1 MSETAGATS
10 TAAGPVIM
18 RARRLR
24 KRFGG
29 QVILDDASFELRPG
43 EVVLLRGPNGSGKT
57 TLLNI
62 LTGNLDPDGG
72 EIEIGATDELDT
84 ETFDFPRA
92 WWRGLNPLDHFTPE
106 RIAKEGVSRTWQDI
120 RLFPTHSLR
129 DNVVLAIKGQVGER
143 PLAVLFRRRT
153 VAAEQAR
160 LGIEADGLLA
170 RFGLAERES
179 SSGDMVSLGQSKRVA
194 IARTVQAGARILFL
208 DEPLA
213 ALDTRGISDVMTLLG
228 ELVATHRVTLVI
240 VEHVFNIPRVLDL
253 ATTVWTIR
261 DGGIA
266 VESPDDVRR
275 EPAADGTY
283 AIRSWLSGLAGSD
296 ADIVDRDL
304 PGGARLSHVAIG
316 GAFGVAF
323 GEAAGD
329 GTALEVRDLVVERG
343 RRPVIGR
350 TDARGRLEGLSF
362 RLPRGCLAVLQAPN
376 GWGKTTFL
384 EALAGII
391 PIRHGEVRIFGNAV
405 QKLPTW
411 ERVAAG
417 LTVLQ
422 SRDNAF
428 PNLTVDETLELAGVE
443 SAPESVRPFLGR
455 HVSDLSGGERQKVA
469 VAAALSGAAGR
480 LSLLDEPFGMLDEAS
495 IARLQGE
502 IAGNRDGVSLI
513 LVPAASQS

>member
-1 MSETAGATS
+1 MSDAPASAS
-10 TAAGPVIM
+10 TVSGPVIM

-29 QVILDDASFELRPG
+29 QIILDDASFELRPG

-62 LTGNLDPDGG
+62 LTGNLHPDAGV
-72 EIEIGATDELDT
+72 IEIGATAEFGT
-84 ETFDFPRA
+84 ETFDFPRS
-92 WWRGLNPLDHFTPE
+92 WWRELNPLDHFTPE

-129 DNVVLAIKGQVGER
+129 DNVVLAIKDQVGER
-143 PLAVLFRRRT
+143 PLAVLLERRA
-153 VAAEQAR
+153 VAAEQER
-160 LGIEADGLLA
+160 LGTQADGLLA
-170 RFGLAERES
+170 RFGLAERET

-213 ALDTRGISDVMTLLG
+213 ALDTRGISDVMSLLA
-228 ELVATHRVTLVI
+228 ELATTHKVTLVI

-261 DGGIA
+261 GGGIE
-266 VESPDDVRR
+266 VESPEDVRK
-275 EPAADGTY
+275 EPMADGTF
-283 AIRSWLSGLAGSD
+283 AIRSWLGALAGSG

-304 PGGARLSHVAIG
+304 PGGARLSHVAL
-316 GAFGVAF
+316 
-323 GEAAGD
+323 GEAHD
-329 GTALEVRDLVVERG
+329 GATGLEVRDLVVERG

-350 TDARGRLEGLSF
+350 TDAQGRVEGLSF
-362 RLPRGCLAVLQAPN
+362 DLPRGRLAVLQAPN

-384 EALAGII
+384 EALAGTI
-391 PIRHGEVRIFGNAV
+391 PIRHGEVRIFGRAV
-405 QKLPTW
+405 QRLPTW
-411 ERVAAG
+411 ERVGAG

-428 PNLTVDETLELAGVE
+428 PNLTVDETLDLAGVGV
-443 SAPESVRPFLGR
+443 APDYVKPFLGR
-455 HVSDLSGGERQKVA
+455 HVCDLSGGERQKVA
-469 VAAALSGAAGR
+469 VAAALAGAAGR
-480 LSLLDEPFGMLDEAS
+480 MSLLDEPFGMLDEAS

-502 IAGNRDGVSLI
+502 IAANRDGVNLI

>member
-1 MSETAGATS
+1 MNEAAASVS

-72 EIEIGATDELDT
+72 EIDIGATDAFDT
-84 ETFDFPRA
+84 ETFDFPRS

-153 VAAEQAR
+153 VADEQAR
-160 LGIEADGLLA
+160 LGTEADGLLA

-213 ALDTRGISDVMTLLG
+213 ALDTRGISDVMALLG
-228 ELVATHRVTLVI
+228 ELVATHGVTLVI

-261 DGGIA
+261 DGGIE
-266 VESPDDVRR
+266 VESPEEVRK
-275 EPAADGTY
+275 EPVADGTF
-283 AIRSWLSGLAGSD
+283 AIRSWLNALAGRD

-304 PGGARLSHVAIG
+304 PGGARMSHVAVG
-316 GAFGVAF
+316 NAQSDATG
-323 GEAAGD
+323 
-329 GTALEVRDLVVERG
+329 LEVSDLVVERG

-350 TDARGRLEGLSF
+350 TDAQGRVEGLSF
-362 RLPRGCLAVLQAPN
+362 DLPRGCLAVLQAPN

-391 PIRHGEVRIFGNAV
+391 PIRHGDVRIFG
-405 QKLPTW
+405 QEIQTLPTW
-411 ERVAAG
+411 ERVEAG

-428 PNLTVDETLELAGVE
+428 PNLTVDETLDLAGVAARRNTSSLS
-443 SAPESVRPFLGR
+443 SAATFPT
-455 HVSDLSGGERQKVA
+455 
-469 VAAALSGAAGR
+469 
-480 LSLLDEPFGMLDEAS
+480 
-495 IARLQGE
+495 
-502 IAGNRDGVSLI
+502 
-513 LVPAASQS
+513 

>member
-1 MSETAGATS
+1 MSETAASTS
-10 TAAGPVIM
+10 TVAGPVII
-18 RARRLR
+18 RARDLR

-29 QVILDDASFELRPG
+29 QIILDDSSFELRPG

-62 LTGNLDPDGG
+62 LTGNLEPDGG

-84 ETFDFPRA
+84 ETFDFPRSR
-92 WWRGLNPLDHFTPE
+92 WRGLNPLDHFTPE

-129 DNVVLAIKGQVGER
+129 DNVVLAIKGQVGEQ
-143 PLAVLFRRRT
+143 PHAVLFRRRT

-160 LGIEADGLLA
+160 LDTEADGLLA
-170 RFGLAERES
+170 RFGLAEREA

-266 VESPDDVRR
+266 VESPEDVRK
-275 EPAADGTY
+275 EPAADGTC
-283 AIRSWLSGLAGSD
+283 AIRSWLSGLAQSD

-304 PGGARLSHVAIG
+304 PGGARLSHVA
-316 GAFGVAF
+316 F
-323 GEAAGD
+323 GEAASD
-329 GTALEVRDLVVERG
+329 GAGLEVRDLVVERG

-350 TDARGRLEGLSF
+350 TDAQGRLEGLSF
-362 RLPRGCLAVLQAPN
+362 SLPRGCLAVLQAPN

-391 PIRHGEVRIFGNAV
+391 PIRHGEVRVFGNAV

-411 ERVAAG
+411 DRVAAG

-428 PNLTVDETLELAGVE
+428 PNLTVDETLDLAGVE
-443 SAPESVRPFLGR
+443 AAPEYVRPFFGR

-469 VAAALSGAAGR
+469 VVAALSGAAGR

-502 IAGNRDGVSLI
+502 IAANRDGVSLI